1 MRKILMMLMILMI
14 PCSLV
19 SAVELVMPRGRC
31 DGLLQSDI
39 ELLQAKLAIAS
50 YMIETEEDKDPFC
63 DTQIDLDL
71 DGEDDYPVFIKDQ
84 QNNYYMLIIL
94 QVNYSQ
100 WVACYRG
107 IK

>member
-1 MRKILMMLMILMI
+1 MRKILVMLVMLVVS
-14 PCSLV
+14 CSLV

-31 DGLLQSDI
+31 NGLLQSDI
-39 ELLQAKLAIAS
+39 ELLQSKLDIVS
-50 YMIETEEDKDPFC
+50 HMIKTEEDMNLLC

-71 DGEDDYPVFIKDQ
+71 DGEDDYPIFIKDQ
-84 QNNYYMLIIL
+84 QGNYYMLIIL

-107 IK
+107 IR